1 MTVTSGVVIN
11 IHYCMGEVATVEL
24 GHNSQDSC
32 GQCGMDNSGCCH
44 DDVQVVKLCADQL
57 SAKVNHELPQ
67 TVLSRHDAMDSRN
80 KIRFPQNGLA
90 PPKCILRPRVLIE
103 TYITGCFE
111 SERRL
116 IVNRYLLFLHHSIHT
131 S

>member
-1 MTVTSGVVIN
+1 MMYMTVTSGVVIN

-57 SAKVNHELPQ
+57 PASVNVDLQ
-67 TVLSRHDAMDSRN
+67 QSQAVLSQHDAMDTRN
-80 KIRFPQNGLA
+80 EIPAKWFGTTKVHTTPKSFDRNIRY
-90 PPKCILRPRVLIE
+90 RVFRI
-103 TYITGCFE
+103 
-111 SERRL
+111 
-116 IVNRYLLFLHHSIHT
+116 
-131 S
+131 

>member
-1 MTVTSGVVIN
+1 MLKFVGILVAMMYMTVTSGVVIN

-32 GQCGMDNSGCCH
+32 SQCGMDNSGCCH

-80 KIRFPQNGLA
+80 EIPAKWFGTAKVHTTPKSFDRNIRY
-90 PPKCILRPRVLIE
+90 RVFRI
-103 TYITGCFE
+103 
-111 SERRL
+111 
-116 IVNRYLLFLHHSIHT
+116 
-131 S
+131 

>member
-1 MTVTSGVVIN
+1 MLRFIGILVAMMYMTVTSGVVIN

-57 SAKVNHELPQ
+57 PASVNVDLQ
-67 TVLSRHDAMDSRN
+67 QSQAVLSQHDAMDTRN
-80 KIRFPQNGLA
+80 EIPAKWVGTTKVHTTPKSFDRNIRY
-90 PPKCILRPRVLIE
+90 RVFRI
-103 TYITGCFE
+103 
-111 SERRL
+111 
-116 IVNRYLLFLHHSIHT
+116 
-131 S
+131 

>member
-1 MTVTSGVVIN
+1 MLRFIGILVAMMYMTVTSGVVIN

-57 SAKVNHELPQ
+57 PASVNVNLQ
-67 TVLSRHDAMDSRN
+67 QSQAVLSQHDAMDTRN
-80 KIRFPQNGLA
+80 EIPAKWVGTTKVHTTPKSFDRNIRY
-90 PPKCILRPRVLIE
+90 RVFRI
-103 TYITGCFE
+103 
-111 SERRL
+111 
-116 IVNRYLLFLHHSIHT
+116 
-131 S
+131 